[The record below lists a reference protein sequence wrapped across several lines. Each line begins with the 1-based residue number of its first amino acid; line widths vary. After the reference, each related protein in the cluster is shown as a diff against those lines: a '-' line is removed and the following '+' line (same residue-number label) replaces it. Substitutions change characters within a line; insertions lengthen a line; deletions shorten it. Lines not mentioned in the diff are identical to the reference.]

1 MKLSLLLQQL
11 RSGELASL
19 SNKDKTDEKI
29 ITYINLAL
37 IALYGRFSLSTEEAI
52 VTLRPD
58 LAKTVYTMDSSDS
71 DVRVNGVPLTDD
83 EFMSIIAAYN
93 EDGTIIYINDDKNPG
108 SIFTV
113 SYNKLQIPILDDNA
127 YVSIIYRRNPT
138 LIVYIG
144 DDAGNATEQFV
155 PLPIQLLEPLC
166 HYVGYR
172 AHGAIDGKL
181 TTENNSHYTRY
192 EAACKR
198 VEHLGML
205 SAEDTRMSTVSSK
218 GFV

>member
-11 RSGELASL
+11 RAGELASL
-19 SNKDKTDEKI
+19 STKDKTDEKI
-29 ITYINLAL
+29 VMYINMAL
-37 IALYGRFSLSTEEAI
+37 VALYSRFQLSTEEAI

-58 LAKTVYTMDSSDS
+58 IAKTVYTMDSTDA
-71 DVRVNGVPLTDD
+71 DVRVNNQPMADD

-93 EDGTIIYINDDKNPG
+93 EDGSLIDVNDDKNPG

-113 SYNKLQIPILDDNA
+113 SYNKLQIPILEDNA

-138 LIVYIG
+138 LVAYVDNG
-144 DDAGNATEQFV
+144 SGGATEQTV
-155 PLPIQLLEPLC
+155 PLPVQLLEPLC

-172 AHGAIDGKL
+172 AHGAVDGKL

-192 EAACKR
+192 EVACKR
-198 VEHLGML
+198 IEELGTL
-205 SAEDTRMSTVSSK
+205 TADDTKMCTVASK
-218 GFV
+218 GFI